1 MVLGIFE
8 DHPIVAQSLV
18 QVFESSGLFDT
29 VYHATTGN
37 AFLAQL
43 EAHPDTTAVILDFI
57 AEDVTGTELFD
68 KVYRTHP
75 YIAIV
80 AFTSLS
86 SPILIENLLA
96 AGARGYVHKNQPV
109 PELLEAVR
117 VTINGAYYLPEDFRF
132 ILKRL
137 DQVRKIVLSPREL
150 EILQLI
156 QQEYTANDIA
166 RQLNLSVNT
175 IETHKR
181 RLLDRFQV
189 NNTAGLI
196 REGMRLGYIQ

>member
-29 VYHATTGN
+29 VYHAATGRD
-37 AFLAQL
+37 FLSLL

-68 KVYRTHP
+68 QIYRTHP
-75 YIAIV
+75 YLAIV

-117 VTINGAYYLPEDFRF
+117 VTMEGGYYLPDDFRF

-166 RQLNLSVNT
+166 RHLGLSVNT

-196 REGMRLGYIQ
+196 REGMRMGYIQ